1 MEMLYLGLFAVA
13 AVVDWI
19 AVARGNKVLEYVAKP
34 ATLAFLALFANSL
47 AGASHALIAALLFSL
62 LGDVYLMLPA
72 DLFLAGLGAFLFGH
86 VAYVAA
92 FDVPLLSRLL
102 WFVVAAILSS
112 PLALRILRAVD
123 DSALRV
129 AVACYMAVITLMVAS
144 AIASGSPPAIAG
156 SLLFFA
162 SDAMIA
168 WNRFVQPFGWA
179 RVGIIVTYHLG
190 QLGLVLGL
198 IGAAP

>member
-1 MEMLYLGLFAVA
+1 MEMLYLALFAVA

-19 AVARGNKVLEYVAKP
+19 AVGRESKVVEYVAKP
-34 ATLAFLALFANSL
+34 AALAFLALYANSL
-47 AGASHALIAALLFSL
+47 PGASQALIAALVFSL

-72 DLFLAGLGAFLFGH
+72 ELFLAGLGAFLFGH

-92 FDVPLLSRLL
+92 FDVPLLSRAL
-102 WFVVAAILSS
+102 WFVAVAILSS
-112 PLALRILRAVD
+112 PLALRILRSVD
-123 DSALRV
+123 DTAMRG
-129 AVACYMAVITLMVAS
+129 AVTCYMAVISLMVAS
-144 AIASGSPPAIAG
+144 AIASGSPAAIAG
-156 SLLFFA
+156 SLLFFV

-198 IGAAP
+198 TATGI